1 MRNYTKKWY
10 LVLAVMVTL
19 AFAACSTEDN
29 SGELPSP
36 NPNIAQIVAQD
47 PNFAFLNAAINR
59 ANLSSALAAD
69 NITLFAPDNLA
80 FQYAGIPDI
89 NAINAIPVS
98 TLQGILSYHIISGK
112 RSTASFPYSD
122 TLRTS
127 SGLNVYASNND
138 LGRYVNGT
146 FFRAPDRMG
155 SNGYIHV
162 LNKMLTP
169 PAPTKSI
176 ASVVANDTTFSFLF
190 RAVTKLNLLAL
201 LNNPNKLTVF
211 APTNAAFRAVG
222 ITDVDAVPVATLDAI
237 VKSHVVPTSV
247 FVSDFKNLQNWGTFT
262 AGKEVITYATT
273 PKTVRT
279 VSSLQPF
286 STVTVEDIVCTNG
299 VIQVINRVLLP

>member
-47 PNFAFLNAAINR
+47 PNFSMLNAAVNR
-59 ANLSSALAAD
+59 ANLSAALAAD

-80 FQYAGIPDI
+80 FQYAGIQDI
-89 NAINAIPVS
+89 NAINALPVS
-98 TLQGILSYHIISGK
+98 TLQSILTYHVISGK
-112 RSTASFPYSD
+112 RSTASFPKSD
-122 TLRTS
+122 TFRTANS
-127 SGLNVYASNND
+127 LNLYASNNNN
-138 LGRYVNGT
+138 GKFINGT
-146 FFRAPDRMG
+146 NFRTPDRQG

-162 LNKMLTP
+162 INKMLTP
-169 PAPTKSI
+169 PPPTRSI
-176 ASVVANDTTFSFLF
+176 ANVVANDTTFSFLF

-222 ITDVDAVPVATLDAI
+222 ITDVDAVPVATLEAV
-237 VKSHVVPTSV
+237 VKSHVVGTNYFASDMVNNSNLTS
-247 FVSDFKNLQNWGTFT
+247 LQFGKDVITFT
-262 AGKEVITYATT
+262 TT

-279 VSSLQPF
+279 VGSTQPV
-286 STVTVEDIVCTNG
+286 STITAEDIVCTNG
-299 VIQVINRVLLP
+299 VIHVINRVLLP